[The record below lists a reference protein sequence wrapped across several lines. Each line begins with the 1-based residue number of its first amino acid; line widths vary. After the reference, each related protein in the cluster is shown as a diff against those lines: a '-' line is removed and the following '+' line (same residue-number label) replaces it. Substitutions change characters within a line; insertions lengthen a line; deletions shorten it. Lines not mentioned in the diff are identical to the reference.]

1 MNRRRVL
8 AAGSLA
14 LMVTVAGGAVAW
26 SAGRPTRAAGSGDRL
41 TSPLG
46 DVGIAGP
53 LGPQAI
59 AAVPSYFKRVSFT
72 PDQLGQSQVISSDLP
87 VGRYL
92 VEVLTPN
99 TQGGR
104 RPDCMGISFPLVP
117 PVDGISG
124 FRGYVSVTT
133 SDKAA
138 AVSCYEPASDTNSTV
153 TYELYYIPATGAQ
166 RIGERS

>member
-1 MNRRRVL
+1 MNRSRAL
-8 AAGSLA
+8 AAGSLV
-14 LMVTVAGGAVAW
+14 LMVAVAGAAVAW
-26 SAGRPTRAAGSGDRL
+26 SSGRPAPAAGSGDRL

-46 DVGIAGP
+46 GVGIAGP

-59 AAVPSYFKRVSFT
+59 AAIPSYFKRVSFT
-72 PDQLGQSQVISSDLP
+72 PGQLGQSQVISTDLP

-99 TQGGR
+99 TSRGR

-117 PVDGISG
+117 PVDGVSG
-124 FRGYVSVTT
+124 FRGYVSVTA

-138 AVSCYEPASDTNSTV
+138 AVSCYEPVSDPSAPV
-153 TYELYYIPATGAQ
+153 TYELYYIPAAGTQ
-166 RIGERS
+166 RI

>member
-1 MNRRRVL
+1 MNRRRIL

-14 LMVTVAGGAVAW
+14 LLVAVAGGAVAW
-26 SAGRPTRAAGSGDRL
+26 SAGLPAAGSDDRV
-41 TSPLG
+41 TSQLD

-72 PDQLGQSQVISSDLP
+72 PDQSGQSHVISTDLP
-87 VGRYL
+87 IGRYL
-92 VEVLTPN
+92 VEVLTPSARH
-99 TQGGR
+99 GR
-104 RPDCMGISFPLVP
+104 SPDCLGISFPLVP
-117 PVDGISG
+117 PVDGVSG

-138 AVSCYEPASDTNSTV
+138 AVSCYEPASATNSTV
-153 TYELYYIPATGAQ
+153 TYELYYIPATVAQ